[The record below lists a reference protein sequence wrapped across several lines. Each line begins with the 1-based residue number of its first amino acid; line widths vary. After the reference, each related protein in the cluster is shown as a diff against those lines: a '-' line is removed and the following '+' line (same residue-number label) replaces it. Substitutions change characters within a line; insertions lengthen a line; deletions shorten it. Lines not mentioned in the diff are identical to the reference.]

1 MAPKQ
6 KRVAEIGYVQ
16 RRNGRFRPV
25 HGHAAAEHVQ
35 PADAEPGI
43 NIAFANMDW
52 KEERHAGKMA
62 TSSCNVA

>member
-25 HGHAAAEHVQ
+25 LGLAAAEHVQ
-35 PADAEPGI
+35 LADAAPGT

-52 KEERHAGKMA
+52 NEERYTGK
-62 TSSCNVA
+62 